1 MVMLT
6 LTASV
11 ALAAHDPLASDPC
24 AAFAADRSIGADAPR
39 PINVDDLATIADIGQ
54 ANAHDV
60 ASSPFGVS
68 PDGQS
73 IAFVVRRANPATNSY
88 CQRLLVVSLA
98 RPQFVRELD
107 RGGEFIRKLTPVRQF
122 PAVESGVAHV
132 ISPRWSPDGR
142 TIAYAKQIA
151 DDVQI
156 WTTPVSGG
164 AAVQATALDFDVENF
179 AWGADGR
186 SFIVAGRPAI
196 AAEKAAI
203 EAEGRRGWLYDGRI
217 APFVSNRPQ
226 VRGEYPMEYFRVD
239 VKTGTIAPAA
249 PDEMARID
257 PDADPNKPP
266 HAGLFA
272 ASATAN
278 RAWTEPTIPQMLFSP
293 KRLVVEWRGRAR
305 ALCDAAP
312 CSNIRRLGWA
322 DNGEMLFFL
331 ARDGWARSR
340 TSLYRW
346 SRGESR
352 PRKILSTEDALVG
365 CELHE
370 IELICAREASRQP
383 RRLVAINLSTGKER
397 LIFDPNPRFAGLQFG
412 EVRRLR
418 SATEFGVETFADLVL
433 PPGSKPGDKHPLVV
447 VQYDSEGFLRGG
459 TGDEVPIHVLTG
471 RGIAVLSF
479 QRPFDA
485 PGTNE
490 AKTALEYRQL
500 ARRNWID
507 RRNVQSALE
516 KGIAAAIATGRIDAD
531 KLGITGFSEG
541 TSATQWA
548 LINSRLFKVAALGIC
563 CEDKVANPMNGGIDY
578 ETYMREM
585 GQPLYSFE
593 KEDYW
598 APLSLLQN
606 AEKIEVPILVQSGE
620 YLLGLDVLMAF
631 RKLGKPMELY
641 VFDNEPH
648 IKFQPAHRLAMY
660 DRIVD
665 WFAFWLK
672 RERDCRTD
680 KAAQYA
686 RWVAM
691 RGAPS
696 SVQCIAGQP
705 LTP

>member
-1 MVMLT
+1 MVMLA
-6 LTASV
+6 LTASA
-11 ALAAHDPLASDPC
+11 ALAAQDPLASDPC
-24 AAFAADRSIGADAPR
+24 AAFAANRASSAAASR
-39 PINVDDLATIADIGQ
+39 PVTPDDLATIADIGQ

-73 IAFVVRRANPATNSY
+73 IAFVVRRANPETNSY
-88 CQRLLVVSLA
+88 CQRLLVASLTHS
-98 RPQFVRELD
+98 RPVREMD
-107 RGGEFIRKLTPVRQF
+107 RGGEFVRKLTPVRKF

-132 ISPRWSPDGR
+132 ISPRWSPDGQ

-151 DDVQI
+151 GAVQI
-156 WTTPVSGG
+156 WTARASGG
-164 AAVQATALDFDVENF
+164 AAVQATALDFNVESF
-179 AWGADGR
+179 AWAADGQG
-186 SFIVAGRPAI
+186 FIVAGRPAI
-196 AAEKAAI
+196 ATEKAAI

-226 VRGEYPMEYFRVD
+226 VRGEFPVEYFRVD
-239 VKTGTIAPAA
+239 AKAGKVTPAG
-249 PDEMARID
+249 PDEIARVD

-266 HAGLFA
+266 LAGLFA
-272 ASATAN
+272 ARTSAN
-278 RAWTEPTIPQMLFSP
+278 RAWTEPTDPQKLFSP
-293 KRLVVEWRGRAR
+293 KRLIVEWQGRTR
-305 ALCDAAP
+305 TQCDGDP
-312 CSNIRRLGWA
+312 CSNIRRLGWS
-322 DNGEMLFFL
+322 DTGEMLFFL

-346 SRGESR
+346 LPGEKA
-352 PRKILSTEDALVG
+352 PWKILSTEDALVG
-365 CELHE
+365 CELHGTK
-370 IELICAREASRQP
+370 LICAREGSRTP
-383 RRLVAINLSTGKER
+383 RRLVAISLSTGKER
-397 LIFDPNPRFAGLQFG
+397 LVFDPNPQFAGLQLG

-418 SATEFGVETFADLVL
+418 STTEFGVEAFADLVL

-459 TGDEVPIHVLTG
+459 TGDEVPVHVLAG

-516 KGIAAAIATGRIDAD
+516 KGIAAAIATGRIDPD
-531 KLGITGFSEG
+531 RLGISGFSEG

-563 CEDKVANPMNGGIDY
+563 CEDKVANAMNGGIDY

-598 APLSLLQN
+598 APLSLMQN
-606 AEKIEVPILVQSGE
+606 AEKIEAPILVQSGE
-620 YLLGLDVLMAF
+620 HLLGLDVLATF
-631 RKLGKPMELY
+631 RKLDKPMELY

-660 DRIVD
+660 DRVVD

-672 RERDCRTD
+672 SERDCHPD
-680 KAAQYA
+680 KAAQYS
-686 RWVAM
+686 RWLAM
-691 RGAPS
+691 RGATS
-696 SVQCIAGQP
+696 SVRCVMDRSP
-705 LTP
+705 DP